1 MHSIGDTEDDD
12 EYSGEG
18 GWINW
23 YCSLKGHEAI
33 AEIDEEFLKD
43 NFNLFGLRSRVQF
56 YEHGLEMILSTE
68 SPDEEDLLDS
78 EFVEIYRE
86 AVDLY
91 ALVHARYIVS
101 PRGLQVMRAKYLK
114 SMFGS
119 CPRVNCDWQAVLPCG
134 PTEEL
139 RVSTM
144 RLYCPRC
151 EQLYCAKSK
160 KVDVDGAFF
169 GPSFPQLFLQT
180 YPNLIPLDPPRP
192 FVPRVF
198 GFKLHGRHSIIAKK
212 LDEYAD
218 DLPTQAIE
226 DDRGGSS
233 AGSNLGNANDGGDSP
248 RPGTQDPLQQGTRV
262 IL

>member
-1 MHSIGDTEDDD
+1 MYAIETEDDE

-23 YCSLKGHEAI
+23 YCGLKGHESI
-33 AEIDEEFLKD
+33 AEIEEEFLKD
-43 NFNLFGLRSRVQF
+43 SFNLCGLRSRVQ
-56 YEHGLEMILSTE
+56 YYDHALEMIQSTE
-68 SPDEEDLLDS
+68 SPDEEDLLDT
-78 EFVEIYRE
+78 EFVDIYRE

-91 ALVHARYIVS
+91 ALIHARYIVS
-101 PRGLQVMRAKYLK
+101 PRGLQVMRAKFLK
-114 SMFGS
+114 SMFGT

-134 PTEEL
+134 ATEDL
-139 RVSTM
+139 RISTM

-180 YPNLIPLDPPRP
+180 YPNLLPLDPPRP
-192 FVPRVF
+192 FVPRIF
-198 GFKLHGRHSIIAKK
+198 GFKLHQRTSIIQKK
-212 LDEYAD
+212 LEEYAD
-218 DLPTQAIE
+218 DVPAVVE
-226 DDRGGSS
+226 DRERVEGP
-233 AGSNLGNANDGGDSP
+233 GGDDAG
-248 RPGTQDPLQQGTRV
+248 PGALEEGAQPLQQGTRI